1 MAKGSKPG
9 IGNRHHHGN
18 LKLALVEAGVSL
30 LAEGGLEALSL
41 RKCAARAGVS
51 HAAPAHHF
59 KGLKGLLTAIVAF
72 GFETFTRY
80 MVEARDQA
88 ANTPRAR
95 LEAICKGYIDFS
107 REYEAV
113 ATLMFMKERF
123 DTNDPDFQRTSSAS
137 YSVLAEAC
145 APYRS
150 GTMNEKHVETLVWSL
165 VQGYVH
171 LARSG
176 MINPLDTPFNT
187 ILPKFEPREK
197 SW

>member
-1 MAKGSKPG
+1 M
-9 IGNRHHHGN
+9 
-18 LKLALVEAGVSL
+18 
-30 LAEGGLEALSL
+30 SL

-59 KGLKGLLTAIVAF
+59 KGLKGLLTAIVAQ

-80 MVEARDQA
+80 MIEARDKSA
-88 ANTPRAR
+88 DTPRAR
-95 LEAICKGYIDFS
+95 LEAICKGYIAFS
-107 REYEAV
+107 REHEAV
-113 ATLMFMKERF
+113 ATLMFMKDRF
-123 DTNDPDFQRTSSAS
+123 DTNDPEFQRTSSAS
-137 YSVLAEAC
+137 YGVLAEAC
-145 APYRS
+145 APFRS
-150 GTMNEKHVETLVWSL
+150 GTMNEKHIETLVWSL

>member
-1 MAKGSKPG
+1 MAKVSDPG
-9 IGNRHHHGN
+9 NENRHHHGN
-18 LKLALVEAGVSL
+18 LKQALVEAGVSL
-30 LAEGGLEALSL
+30 LAEGGLEALTL

-59 KGLKGLLTAIVAF
+59 KGMKGLLTAIVAF

-88 ANTPRAR
+88 ADHPRAR
-95 LEAICKGYIDFS
+95 LEGICKGYIAFS
-107 REYEAV
+107 RDYEAV
-113 ATLMFMKERF
+113 ATLMYMKEKF

-137 YSVLAEAC
+137 YGVLAQTC
-145 APYRS
+145 APFQS
-150 GTMNEKHVETLVWSL
+150 ATINEKAIETLVWSL

-176 MINPLDTPFNT
+176 MIDPSDTPFKT
-187 ILPKFEPREK
+187 ILPKFELKE
-197 SW
+197 SY